1 MSMLSRD
8 SSRPLPG
15 LVPAGFT
22 LVEVTLAVAML
33 AMVITTSITTLQRAL
48 LNLDS
53 ARSLE
58 TASRI
63 IQCEM
68 EKERLL
74 SWAEVSDSSYQPT
87 VDASFLRL
95 PSVAGRFTLSRTIAL
110 VPNRS
115 SQMLQITLTATWRS
129 YDGRS
134 LSRSCTTY
142 YGKNGLNAYFIN
154 PV

>member
-1 MSMLSRD
+1 
-8 SSRPLPG
+8 
-15 LVPAGFT
+15 

-53 ARSLE
+53 ARNLE

-74 SWAEVSDSSYQPT
+74 SWADVSNSNYQPT
-87 VDASFLRL
+87 IDAAFLRL
-95 PSVAGRFTLSRTIAL
+95 PSVAGRFSLSRTIAL

-129 YDGRS
+129 YDGRT

-142 YGKNGLNAYFIN
+142 YGQNGLNAYFIN